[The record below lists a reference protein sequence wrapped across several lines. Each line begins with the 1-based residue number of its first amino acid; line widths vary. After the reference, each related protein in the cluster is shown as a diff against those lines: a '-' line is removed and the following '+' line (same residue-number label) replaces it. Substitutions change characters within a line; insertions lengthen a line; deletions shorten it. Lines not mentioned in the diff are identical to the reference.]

1 LFNNKIKKIECLE
14 NLVNLQTLVL
24 SFNEIEEIT
33 GLSKNVNLKK
43 LDLNHNF
50 IRLIQNME
58 NQKDLTYL
66 DLRHNWITEVTQ
78 VEHIADTCT
87 NLKELGLKCNPL
99 ANKKNYRMLV
109 FNSFKNLQKLDAQAI
124 TDKDTETGEQYS
136 KELTWDMVMDH
147 LRSQKKNFQMDKI
160 MSDEN
165 EDEDSQAGSQQNSW
179 ERQVEELILNHMQI
193 CRIQNL
199 EKFTNLR
206 KLKLLNNN
214 ISVIPGLENL
224 RVLEELSLEKNKL
237 TGI

>member
-1 LFNNKIKKIECLE
+1 
-14 NLVNLQTLVL
+14 
-24 SFNEIEEIT
+24 
-33 GLSKNVNLKK
+33 
-43 LDLNHNF
+43 
-50 IRLIQNME
+50 
-58 NQKDLTYL
+58 
-66 DLRHNWITEVTQ
+66 
-78 VEHIADTCT
+78 
-87 NLKELGLKCNPL
+87 
-99 ANKKNYRMLV
+99 
-109 FNSFKNLQKLDAQAI
+109 
-124 TDKDTETGEQYS
+124 
-136 KELTWDMVMDH
+136 MVMEH

-160 MSDEN
+160 LSDEN

-214 ISVIPGLENL
+214 ISLIQGLENL